1 MAAPAVEAP
10 ATAVIPRAA
19 VRAEHLTK
27 TYGTGEATVHA
38 LDRVTVE
45 IEAGRFTAIMG
56 QSGSGKSTLLHCIAG
71 LDSPTGGRVWIG
83 DTDITALDDRA
94 LTLLRRENVGFIFQ
108 SFNLLPTLD
117 AESNILLPLRL
128 AGKQP
133 DRAWY
138 DSVVDVLGL
147 RDRLTHRPSELSGG
161 QQQRVAV
168 DSQSGLALL
177 RFLRHSVD
185 QLGQTVVMVTH
196 DAQAASYADRT
207 IRLADGRIVADER
220 RK

>member
-83 DTDITALDDRA
+83 DTEVSGLSDKA
-94 LTLLRRENVGFIFQ
+94 LTQLRR
-108 SFNLLPTLD
+108 
-117 AESNILLPLRL
+117 
-128 AGKQP
+128 
-133 DRAWY
+133 
-138 DSVVDVLGL
+138 DSVEHHPVI
-147 RDRLTHRPSELSGG
+147 
-161 QQQRVAV
+161 A
-168 DSQSGLALL
+168 
-177 RFLRHSVD
+177 
-185 QLGQTVVMVTH
+185 
-196 DAQAASYADRT
+196 
-207 IRLADGRIVADER
+207 
-220 RK
+220 